1 MLISFYQ
8 TKNKT
13 LKYPGYI
20 KIAKKVADRINKW
33 RLKKNIQR
41 NFLIYCSVVVG
52 ILGGL
57 AAILLKYVVKIME
70 DVSKDIAAHLYYH
83 LAYAFLPALGI
94 LLTVFYQHVI
104 NRDHIEKGIGRII
117 INIKRNRSNIKI
129 NNVYAQLA
137 TSSLTVGF
145 GGSSGLEAPIV
156 VMGAA
161 LGSNTG
167 KFFNLSPYE
176 KTVLIAAGASAG
188 IAAVFNS
195 PIAGVLFSLEILIG
209 EITIPTFIPL
219 LIASATGVVISKLLY
234 SGQLFHLVTEGWK
247 FNALPFYV
255 ILGLFSG
262 WISVYIS
269 KVANNLEKGIFKN
282 YNRYQ
287 RALAGG
293 LILGLII
300 MIFPALFGEGYSHLQ
315 GILNGNIDTLK
326 GETLY
331 SSWLANPLIML
342 LFIACLVFMKIIAAG
357 VTIGSGGNGG
367 TFAPSLFTGA
377 FMGLFVAFAVN
388 QTGLVHLSV
397 SNFVAVGM
405 AGALSGVMHAPLTAI
420 FLIAEITGGY
430 VLFIPLMIVSAIS
443 YVISR
448 LYNPYNMYWK
458 ELVHEQNLRPE
469 HDFHMLDSIRLDS
482 IINKNFNTL
491 HKSTLITDFYQ
502 LLSTTN
508 ANIFAVLND
517 AGQLEGVVLMDQVRK
532 QLFNQRVSTATI
544 EEIMTP
550 PPTIIDYFQPVS
562 TVMEAFDALDAWQ
575 LPVVK
580 ENVFIGFIS
589 KSALLSQYREVII
602 QQHKEADIF
611 AKI

>member
-1 MLISFYQ
+1 MQ
-8 TKNKT
+8 
-13 LKYPGYI
+13 YPGYI
-20 KIAKKVADRINKW
+20 KLAKRVANKINKW
-33 RLKKNIQR
+33 RLKRNIQR
-41 NFLIYCSVVVG
+41 NFFIYCSVVVG
-52 ILGGL
+52 LLGGL
-57 AAILLKYVVKIME
+57 AAILLKYVVGLME
-70 DVSKDIAAHLYYH
+70 ELSKDIAAHLYYH

-104 NRDHIEKGIGRII
+104 NRDHIEKGIGRVI

-129 NNVYAQLA
+129 NNVYAHLA

-219 LIASATGVVISKLLY
+219 LIASATGVVVSKLLY
-234 SGQLFHLVTEGWK
+234 SGQLFHLVTGGWVL
-247 FNALPFYV
+247 NAIPFYV

-269 KVANNLEKGIFKN
+269 KVAGILEHGIFKK

-287 RALAGG
+287 RALFGG
-293 LILGLII
+293 LILGVII

-315 GILNGNIDTLK
+315 GILNGNIDALK
-326 GETLY
+326 NETLFTK
-331 SSWLANPLIML
+331 WLDYPLVML
-342 LFIACLVFMKIIAAG
+342 LFIAGLVFMKIVAAG
-357 VTIGSGGNGG
+357 ITIGSGGNGG
-367 TFAPSLFTGA
+367 TFAPTMFTGA
-377 FMGLFVAFAVN
+377 FLGLFVAFAVN

-397 SNFVAVGM
+397 SNFIAVGM

-448 LYNPYNMYWK
+448 IYNPYNMYWK
-458 ELVHEQNLRPE
+458 ELIHEQKLYPD
-469 HDFHMLDSIRLDS
+469 HDFNMLDAIRLDS
-482 IINKNFNTL
+482 IINKSSNVLN
-491 HKSTLITDFYQ
+491 KSMLISDFYHI
-502 LLSTTN
+502 LSNTD
-508 ANIFAVLND
+508 ANIFAVLD
-517 AGQLEGVVLMDQVRK
+517 DEGEMDGVILMDQVRK
-532 QLFNQRVSTATI
+532 QLFNQRESSATI

-550 PPTIIDYFQPVS
+550 PPTIIDYYQPVS
-562 TVMEAFDALDAWQ
+562 SIMEVFDALDAWQ

-580 ENVFIGFIS
+580 DGVFLGFIS
-589 KSALLSQYREVII
+589 KSALLSKYRDLII
-602 QQHKEADIF
+602 KQHKETDLF

>member
-1 MLISFYQ
+1 MQ
-8 TKNKT
+8 
-13 LKYPGYI
+13 YPGYI
-20 KIAKKVADRINKW
+20 KLAKKIANKINKW
-33 RLKKNIQR
+33 RLKRNIQR
-41 NFLIYCSVVVG
+41 NFLIYCSVIVG
-52 ILGGL
+52 LLGGL
-57 AAILLKYVVKIME
+57 AAILLKYVVGLME
-70 DVSKDIAAHLYYH
+70 ELSKDIAAHLYYH
-83 LAYAFLPALGI
+83 LAFAFLPALGI

-104 NRDHIEKGIGRII
+104 NRDHIEKGIGRVI

-129 NNVYAQLA
+129 NNVYAHLA

-156 VMGAA
+156 IMGAA

-219 LIASATGVVISKLLY
+219 LIASATGVVVSKLLY
-234 SGQLFHLVTEGWK
+234 SGQLFHLVTGGWVL
-247 FNALPFYV
+247 NAIPFYV

-269 KVANNLEKGIFKN
+269 KVAGILESGIFKK

-293 LILGLII
+293 LILGVII

-315 GILNGNIDTLK
+315 GILNGNIDALK
-326 GETLY
+326 NETLFTR
-331 SSWLANPLIML
+331 WLDYPLIML
-342 LFIACLVFMKIIAAG
+342 LFIAGLVFMKIVAAG
-357 VTIGSGGNGG
+357 ITIGSGGNGG
-367 TFAPSLFTGA
+367 TFAPTMFTGA
-377 FMGLFVAFAVN
+377 FLGLFVAFAVN

-397 SNFVAVGM
+397 SNFIAVGM

-448 LYNPYNMYWK
+448 IYNPYNMYWK
-458 ELVHEQNLRPE
+458 ELIHEQNLRPE
-469 HDFHMLDSIRLDS
+469 HDFNMLDAIKLDS
-482 IINKNFNTL
+482 IINKSSNVLN
-491 HKSTLITDFYQ
+491 KSMLISDFYHI
-502 LLSTTN
+502 LSNTD
-508 ANIFAVLND
+508 ANIFAVLD
-517 AGQLEGVVLMDQVRK
+517 DEGEMEGVILMDQVRK
-532 QLFNQRVSTATI
+532 QLFNQRESSATI

-550 PPTIIDYFQPVS
+550 PPTIIDYNQPVS
-562 TVMEAFDALDAWQ
+562 SIMETFDALDAWQ

-580 ENVFIGFIS
+580 DGVFLGFIS
-589 KSALLSQYREVII
+589 KSALLSKYRDLII
-602 QQHKEADIF
+602 KQHKETDLF

>member
-1 MLISFYQ
+1 MQ
-8 TKNKT
+8 
-13 LKYPGYI
+13 YPGYI
-20 KIAKKVADRINKW
+20 KLAKRVAIKINKW
-33 RLKKNIQR
+33 RLKRNIQR

-52 ILGGL
+52 LLGGL
-57 AAILLKYVVKIME
+57 AAILLKYVVGLME
-70 DVSKDIAAHLYYH
+70 ELSKEIAAHLYYH

-129 NNVYAQLA
+129 NNVYAHLA

-209 EITIPTFIPL
+209 EISIPTFIPL
-219 LIASATGVVISKLLY
+219 LIASATGVVVSKLLY
-234 SGQLFHLVTEGWK
+234 SGQLFHLVTGGWVL
-247 FNALPFYV
+247 NAIPFYV

-269 KVANNLEKGIFKN
+269 KIAGILEKGIFKN

-293 LILGLII
+293 LILGVII
-300 MIFPALFGEGYSHLQ
+300 MIFPALFGEGYTHLQ
-315 GILNGNIDTLK
+315 GILNGNIDALK
-326 GETLY
+326 NETLF
-331 SSWLANPLIML
+331 SRWLDYPLLML
-342 LFIACLVFMKIIAAG
+342 LFIAGLVFMKIVAAG
-357 VTIGSGGNGG
+357 ITIGSGGNGG
-367 TFAPSLFTGA
+367 TFAPTMFTGA
-377 FMGLFVAFAVN
+377 FLGLFVAFAVN
-388 QTGLVHLSV
+388 QTGLVHLNT
-397 SNFVAVGM
+397 SNFIAVGM

-448 LYNPYNMYWK
+448 IYNPYNMYWK
-458 ELVHEQNLRPE
+458 ELIHEQNLRPE
-469 HDFHMLDSIRLDS
+469 QDFTMLDAISLDS
-482 IINKNFNTL
+482 IINKSAHVLN
-491 HKSTLITDFYQ
+491 KSMLISDFYHI
-502 LLSTTN
+502 LSNTD
-508 ANIFAVLND
+508 ANIFAVLD
-517 AGQLEGVVLMDQVRK
+517 DDGELEGVILMDQVRK
-532 QLFNQRVSTATI
+532 QLFNQQVPTATI
-544 EEIMTP
+544 EAIMTP
-550 PPTIIDYFQPVS
+550 PPTIIDYSQSVS
-562 TVMEAFDALDAWQ
+562 SIMEVFDALHAWQ

-580 ENVFIGFIS
+580 DGVFIGFIS
-589 KSALLSQYREVII
+589 KSALLSKYRDLII
-602 QQHKEADIF
+602 KQHKETDLF

>member
-1 MLISFYQ
+1 
-8 TKNKT
+8 
-13 LKYPGYI
+13 
-20 KIAKKVADRINKW
+20 
-33 RLKKNIQR
+33 
-41 NFLIYCSVVVG
+41 VVVG
-52 ILGGL
+52 LLGGL
-57 AAILLKYVVKIME
+57 AAILLKYVVGIME
-70 DVSKDIAAHLYYH
+70 ELSKDIAAHLYYH
-83 LAYAFLPALGI
+83 IAYAFLPALGI

-104 NRDHIEKGIGRII
+104 NRDHIEKGIGRVL

-129 NNVYAQLA
+129 NNVYAHLA

-156 VMGAA
+156 VMGSA

-209 EITIPTFIPL
+209 EISIPTFIPL
-219 LIASATGVVISKLLY
+219 LIASATGVVVSKLLY
-234 SGQLFHLVTEGWK
+234 SGQLFHLVTDGWQMS
-247 FNALPFYV
+247 AIPFYV
-255 ILGLFSG
+255 VLGLFSG

-269 KVANNLEKGIFKN
+269 KVAGKLEHGIFKN

-293 LILGLII
+293 LILGVII
-300 MIFPALFGEGYSHLQ
+300 MIFPALFGEGYGHLQ
-315 GILNGNIDTLK
+315 GILNGNIDILK
-326 GETLY
+326 NETLF
-331 SSWLANPLIML
+331 SSWLNFPLVML
-342 LFIACLVFMKIIAAG
+342 LFIAGLVFMKIVAAG
-357 VTIGSGGNGG
+357 ITIGSGGNGG
-367 TFAPSLFTGA
+367 TFAPTMFTGA
-377 FMGLFVAFAVN
+377 FLGLFVAFAVN
-388 QTGLVHLSV
+388 ETGLVHLNA
-397 SNFVAVGM
+397 SNFIAVGM

-458 ELVHEQNLRPE
+458 ELIHEQNLRPE
-469 HDFHMLDSIRLDS
+469 QDFTMLDAISLNS
-482 IINKNFNTL
+482 IISKSANVLNK
-491 HKSTLITDFYQ
+491 SMLISDFYHI
-502 LLSTTN
+502 LSNTD
-508 ANIFAVLND
+508 ANIFAVLD
-517 AGQLEGVVLMDQVRK
+517 DDGELEGVILMDQVRK
-532 QLFNQRVSTATI
+532 QLFNQPGAAATI

-550 PPTIIDYFQPVS
+550 PPTIIDYSQPVS
-562 TVMEAFDALDAWQ
+562 SVMEVFDALDAWQ

-580 ENVFIGFIS
+580 DGVFVGFIS
-589 KSALLSQYREVII
+589 KSALLAKYRDLII
-602 QQHKEADIF
+602 KQHKETDLF
-611 AKI
+611 ARV

>member
-1 MLISFYQ
+1 MQ
-8 TKNKT
+8 
-13 LKYPGYI
+13 YPGYI
-20 KIAKKVADRINKW
+20 KLAKRVANKINKW
-33 RLKKNIQR
+33 RLKRNIQR

-52 ILGGL
+52 LLGGL
-57 AAILLKYVVKIME
+57 SAILLKYVVGLME
-70 DVSKDIAAHLYYH
+70 ELSKDIASHLYYH
-83 LAYAFLPALGI
+83 LAFAFLPALGI

-129 NNVYAQLA
+129 NNVYAHLA

-219 LIASATGVVISKLLY
+219 LIASATGVVVSKLLY
-234 SGQLFHLVTEGWK
+234 SGQLFHLVTGGWVL
-247 FNALPFYV
+247 NAIPFYV

-269 KVANNLEKGIFKN
+269 KIAGMLEHGIFKK

-293 LILGLII
+293 LILGVII

-315 GILNGNIDTLK
+315 GILNGNIDALK
-326 GETLY
+326 NETLFPG
-331 SSWLANPLIML
+331 WLDYPLVML
-342 LFIACLVFMKIIAAG
+342 LFIAGLVFMKIVAAG
-357 VTIGSGGNGG
+357 ITIGSGGNGG
-367 TFAPSLFTGA
+367 TFAPTMFTGA
-377 FMGLFVAFAVN
+377 FLGLFVAFAVN

-397 SNFVAVGM
+397 SNFIAVGM

-448 LYNPYNMYWK
+448 IYNPYNMYWK
-458 ELVHEQNLRPE
+458 ELIHEQNLYPD
-469 HDFHMLDSIRLDS
+469 HDFNMLDAIRLDS
-482 IINKNFNTL
+482 IINKSSNVLN
-491 HKSTLITDFYQ
+491 KSMLISDFYHI
-502 LLSTTN
+502 LSNTD
-508 ANIFAVLND
+508 ANIFAVLD
-517 AGQLEGVVLMDQVRK
+517 DEGEMDGVILMDQVRK
-532 QLFNQRVSTATI
+532 QLFNQRESSATI

-550 PPTIIDYFQPVS
+550 PPTIIDYYQPVS
-562 TVMEAFDALDAWQ
+562 SIMEVFDALDAWQ

-580 ENVFIGFIS
+580 DGVFLGFIS
-589 KSALLSQYREVII
+589 KSALLSKYRDLII
-602 QQHKEADIF
+602 KQHKETDLF

>member
-1 MLISFYQ
+1 LQ
-8 TKNKT
+8 
-13 LKYPGYI
+13 YPGYI
-20 KIAKKVADRINKW
+20 KLAKKVANKINKW
-33 RLKKNIQR
+33 RLKRNIQR

-52 ILGGL
+52 LLGGL
-57 AAILLKYVVKIME
+57 SAILLKYVVGLME
-70 DVSKDIAAHLYYH
+70 ELSKDIAAHLYYH
-83 LAYAFLPALGI
+83 LAFAFLPALGI

-129 NNVYAQLA
+129 NNVYAHLA

-219 LIASATGVVISKLLY
+219 LIASATGVVVSKLLY
-234 SGQLFHLVTEGWK
+234 SGQLFHLVTGGWVL
-247 FNALPFYV
+247 NAIPFYV

-269 KVANNLEKGIFKN
+269 KIAGMLEHGIFKK

-293 LILGLII
+293 LILGVII

-315 GILNGNIDTLK
+315 GILNGNIDALK
-326 GETLY
+326 NETLFPG
-331 SSWLANPLIML
+331 WLDYPLVML
-342 LFIACLVFMKIIAAG
+342 LFIAGLVFMKIVAAG
-357 VTIGSGGNGG
+357 ITIGSGGNGG
-367 TFAPSLFTGA
+367 TFAPTMFTGA
-377 FMGLFVAFAVN
+377 FLGLFVAFAVN

-397 SNFVAVGM
+397 SNFIAVGM

-448 LYNPYNMYWK
+448 IYNPYNMYWK
-458 ELVHEQNLRPE
+458 ELIHEQNLYPD
-469 HDFHMLDSIRLDS
+469 HDFNMLDAIRLDS
-482 IINKNFNTL
+482 IINKSSNVLN
-491 HKSTLITDFYQ
+491 KSMLISDFYHI
-502 LLSTTN
+502 LSNTD
-508 ANIFAVLND
+508 ANIFAVLD
-517 AGQLEGVVLMDQVRK
+517 DEGEMDGVILMDQVRK
-532 QLFNQRVSTATI
+532 QLFNQRESSATI

-550 PPTIIDYFQPVS
+550 PPTIIDYYQPVS
-562 TVMEAFDALDAWQ
+562 SIMEVFDALDAWQ

-580 ENVFIGFIS
+580 DGVFLGFIS
-589 KSALLSQYREVII
+589 KSALLSKYRDLII
-602 QQHKEADIF
+602 KQHKETDLF